1 LCLDGILRRLVAFLL
16 ELITSG
22 LVSILVGIVDVDVDV
37 DVDIDVDIDIFLV
50 MMLMLL
56 LLSIVPRLVVA
67 SSDSSI
73 ALDFD
78 CSFELG
84 KTAILF

>member
-22 LVSILVGIVDVDVDV
+22 LVSILVGIVDVDV